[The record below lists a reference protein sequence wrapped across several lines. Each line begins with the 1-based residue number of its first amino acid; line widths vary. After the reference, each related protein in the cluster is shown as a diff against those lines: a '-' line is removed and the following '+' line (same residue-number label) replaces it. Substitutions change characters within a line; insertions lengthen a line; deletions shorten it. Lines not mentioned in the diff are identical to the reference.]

1 MSAPVLILEL
11 ESDRLFLVEAKLSGL
26 KPRVL
31 RVHSVARPD
40 ARADTPAEPARDDP
54 NAGESAD
61 ELGAW
66 IRAQLDEHGF
76 RAKQAI
82 VAVSRAHIVTK
93 HLDPPAESLSATER
107 HEMIRL
113 QMSRQAS
120 LTSADSVID
129 YTQAPGDG
137 AITAAAMPAERVA
150 RRQRVAKAAGL
161 RLTGI
166 LLRSAGLRALL
177 HEPPADSPTGA
188 ADRDGG
194 ADAGSPRLVV
204 APGVGSVEILIVAD
218 GEIVFSRSI
227 AAEDSSREAPEALAR
242 RLAVEAARTVVSFRV
257 ALGGADVTGATV
269 IAGEPLARSLTAALS
284 ERLDIPTRAVA
295 PEQLID
301 FDDAVA
307 QQDRAPAAPLAGL
320 LLCAKK
326 KLPVL
331 DFANPTAP
339 PDTRASLRQAV
350 LVGLLLIIVLGG
362 AGYLL
367 AQDRLASERAALEV
381 IKADH
386 AGAQSKWVQAQLDA
400 ARLGHI
406 RAWSDSGI
414 DWLAHL
420 AAVIED
426 APDPE
431 SAALTELSAELR
443 ATAAFQAGKQIGDPD
458 AWRSDSTLVF
468 RIAGIARDRHHAQ
481 AFRQRLLESDQL
493 TVSSQGPEVENRF
506 AFVVSTDRPGPV
518 PPSTDA
524 PQPEQTGEGVKP

>member
-11 ESDRLFLVEAKLSGL
+11 ESDRLFLVEAKLSGS

-31 RVHSVARPD
+31 RVHSAARPD
-40 ARADTPAEPARDDP
+40 ARSGSSSEPARDDP
-54 NAGESAD
+54 NADESAD

-76 RAKQAI
+76 RAKQAL

-93 HLDPPAESLSATER
+93 HLDAPAESLSATER
-107 HEMIRL
+107 HEMIRM

-129 YTQAPGDG
+129 YTQASGDG

-177 HEPPADSPTGA
+177 QDDQTEQDTGA
-188 ADRDGG
+188 TGHTD
-194 ADAGSPRLVV
+194 DAAPGSPRLIV
-204 APGVGSVEILIVAD
+204 APGVGSVEVLIVAD

-227 AAEDSSREAPEALAR
+227 AAEDSTPQAPEALAR
-242 RLAVEAARTVVSFRV
+242 RLAVEAARTVVSYRV
-257 ALGGADVTGATV
+257 APGGADVTGVTI
-269 IAGEPLARSLTAALS
+269 IAGGPLARALTTALS
-284 ERLDIPTRAVA
+284 ERLDIPTRAIA
-295 PEQLID
+295 PEELID
-301 FDDAVA
+301 YDDAVA

-339 PDTRASLRQAV
+339 PDTRATLRQAV
-350 LVGLLLIIVLGG
+350 LVGLFLMIVLGG

-367 AQDRLASERAALEV
+367 AQDRLASEQAELET
-381 IKADH
+381 IRADH
-386 AGAQSKWVQAQLDA
+386 ADAQSKWVQSQLDA

-420 AAVIED
+420 ASVID
-426 APDPE
+426 KAPAPE
-431 SAALTELSAELR
+431 SAALTELSAEIR
-443 ATAAFQAGKQIGDPD
+443 ATAAFRSGKQIGDPD
-458 AWRSDSTLVF
+458 AWRSDSALVF
-468 RIAGIARDRHHAQ
+468 RISGIARDRLHAQ
-481 AFRQRLLESDQL
+481 AFRQRLLESDHL
-493 TVSSQGPEVENRF
+493 SVSSQGPEVENRF
-506 AFVVSTDRPGPV
+506 AFIVSTDQPGPES
-518 PPSTDA
+518 PP
-524 PQPEQTGEGVKP
+524 TGEGAQQ